1 MSNELISIGELAK
14 RLGVCVIT
22 IRRWEANGVIKPALR
37 TSGKHRRFDYN
48 DFVSTDK
55 DLKTVVY
62 ARVSSRDQINDLN
75 TQLNVLLQYCNT
87 NNLVKPLIIQD
98 IGSGLNYKK
107 AGFNRLM
114 DLILNKQINR
124 IILNHK
130 DRLLRF
136 GSEIVFKLC
145 KKFNIQI
152 IILNETTLDFR
163 NRLCDNVIELMTVFC
178 SSLYGSRA
186 HKNSKKMKS
195 SNSLDNASLTC

>member
-1 MSNELISIGELAK
+1 MSNEIISIGELAT
-14 RLGVCVIT
+14 RLGVCVVT
-22 IRRWEANGVIKPALR
+22 IRRWEANGTIKPASR
-37 TSGKHRRFDYN
+37 TPGKHRRFNYN
-48 DFVSTDK
+48 DFISIEDN
-55 DLKTVVY
+55 LKTVVY

-75 TQLNVLLQYCNT
+75 TQLNVLLQYCKT
-87 NNLVKPLIIQD
+87 NNLVDPLIIKD

-107 AGFNRLM
+107 TGFNKLM

-124 IILNHK
+124 IVLNHK

-145 KKFNIQI
+145 KKFNVQI

-186 HKNSKKMKS
+186 HKNSKKIQVKDS
-195 SNSLDNASLTC
+195 S

>member
-1 MSNELISIGELAK
+1 MEFFNMDEYISIGKLAK
-14 RLGVCVIT
+14 RLGVCVTT
-22 IRRWEANGVIKPALR
+22 IRRWEANSTITAASLTP
-37 TSGKHRRFDYN
+37 GKHRRFNYN
-48 DFVSTDK
+48 DFISTAEE
-55 DLKTVVY
+55 LKTVVY
-62 ARVSSRDQINDLN
+62 ARVSSRDQLSDLD
-75 TQLNVLLQYCNT
+75 TQLKVLLQYCET
-87 NNLVKPLIIQD
+87 NNLVEPLILKD

-107 AGFNRLM
+107 SGFNKLM
-114 DLILNKQINR
+114 DLILSKKVSK

-145 KKFNIQI
+145 KKFNVQI

-186 HKNSKKMKS
+186 HKNSKKIKVKDS
-195 SNSLDNASLTC
+195 S